1 MERWGGGNG
10 RRRKTNARP
19 LVVFMA
25 ALIGRFNPQRE
36 WWSNGARRAQEGEG
50 WPWRLGRRSGTS
62 LAAAGL
68 GLAARPEEDEGGRAP
83 VVRERRGGG
92 AGPVGQGLGWWAGWF
107 GPAGRPRPKK
117 WVGRLGWKRKEK
129 GNPLKIDF

>member
-92 AGPVGQGLGWWAGWF
+92 RWAGGSGTGMVGWAAWVGRHAKAEGVSGPVGLE
-107 GPAGRPRPKK
+107 K
-117 WVGRLGWKRKEK
+117 KRKRK
-129 GNPLKIDF
+129 SIKN